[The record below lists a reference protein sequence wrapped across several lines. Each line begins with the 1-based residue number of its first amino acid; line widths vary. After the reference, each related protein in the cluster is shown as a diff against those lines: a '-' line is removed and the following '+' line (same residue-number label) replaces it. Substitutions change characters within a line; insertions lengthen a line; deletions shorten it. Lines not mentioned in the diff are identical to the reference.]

1 MVDYERFV
9 DRIGIVFCE
18 ENKIYYLKEIGKNVY
33 LFAIDF
39 NQTEY
44 ETEIHQWETIV
55 HEKCQ

>member
-18 ENKIYYLKEIGKNVY
+18 ENKIYYLREIGKNVY

-44 ETEIHQWETIV
+44 ETEIHQ
-55 HEKCQ
+55 